1 LGINS
6 TIRNLGRLRQIMSV
20 FVKYGFE
27 DLIANSTLRN
37 LVPEALRLK
46 WMRQEQPA
54 LQYSRFERIR
64 MAAEELG
71 PTFVK
76 LAQVLSNRPDIIPD
90 GLVKEFEKLQDRVPP
105 FDGETARNMVEL
117 EIGRPIEEVFQ
128 WFNDVPLAS
137 ASIGQV
143 HRACLIDG
151 TEVVVKVQRPEVQA
165 TVERD
170 LQLLQEI
177 VKRSDRYLRK
187 QGVLNAQDIVN
198 VFERSMSKEL
208 DYTNEARNIQ
218 KFREFYKDR
227 KDFYI
232 PRVFR
237 KYSTGKVLI
246 IEFVSGCRFTDKK
259 QLREWG
265 LDIKKTVETGLNIY
279 LAQIFEYGYFH
290 ADPHPGNVLVRQDGT
305 ICLIDF
311 GMVGQLSKRDKV
323 AFANVFVSMAK
334 EDARKMALSMKKL
347 AISDNVKDM
356 RALETD
362 LQGLI
367 DDYATLDVSEAS
379 IAELTTQLQK
389 VMLRYQMVVPAG
401 IFLIFRAL
409 AILEGIGKIMYPQ
422 LKTYDYIKPYGRK
435 IVEEQLSPENIW
447 SEIQYRG
454 EQISSFLS
462 GIPVD
467 LKEIMQQTRSG
478 KIHFEVELQ
487 GYGYLL
493 KKLDSITN
501 RLVLTFIIC
510 SLILGSSI
518 TATVPFPPRYMTQ
531 YGLPYWSL
539 LGYIIAGILC
549 LILLYAIIRRRFYK

>member
-1 LGINS
+1 
-6 TIRNLGRLRQIMSV
+6 M
-20 FVKYGFE
+20 KYGFE

-105 FDGETARNMVEL
+105 FEGETARSIVEL
-117 EIGRPIEEVFQ
+117 EIGRPLEEVFK

-165 TVERD
+165 IVERD

-177 VKRSDRYLRK
+177 VKRADRYLRK

-208 DYTNEARNIQ
+208 DYSNEARNIQ

-232 PRVFR
+232 PRVYR
-237 KYSTGKVLI
+237 KYSTDKVLL
-246 IEFVSGCRFTDKK
+246 IEFVSGCKFTDKK

-323 AFANVFVSMAK
+323 AFANVFVAMAK

-389 VMLRYQMVVPAG
+389 VMLRYEMVVPAS

-501 RLVLTFIIC
+501 RLVITFIIC
-510 SLILGSSI
+510 ALIIGSSI
-518 TATVPFPPRYMTQ
+518 TATVPFPARYMTQ

-539 LGYIIAGILC
+539 LGYIIAGVLC
-549 LILLYAIIRRRFYK
+549 VILLYAIIRRRFYK

>member
-1 LGINS
+1 MGINS

-105 FDGETARNMVEL
+105 FEGETARSIVEL
-117 EIGRPIEEVFQ
+117 EIGRPLEEVFK

-151 TEVVVKVQRPEVQA
+151 TEVVVKVQRPDVQA
-165 TVERD
+165 IVERD

-177 VKRSDRYLRK
+177 VKRADRYLRK

-208 DYTNEARNIQ
+208 DYSNEARNIQ

-227 KDFYI
+227 RDFYI
-232 PRVFR
+232 PRVYR
-237 KYSTGKVLI
+237 KYSTDKVLL
-246 IEFVSGCRFTDKK
+246 IEFVSGCKFTDKK

-323 AFANVFVSMAK
+323 AFANVFVAMAK

-389 VMLRYQMVVPAG
+389 VMLRYEMVVPAS

-467 LKEIMQQTRSG
+467 LKEIMQQARSG

-501 RLVLTFIIC
+501 RLVITFIIC
-510 SLILGSSI
+510 ALIIGSSI
-518 TATVPFPPRYMTQ
+518 TATVPFPARYMTQ
-531 YGLPYWSL
+531 YGLPYWSV
-539 LGYIIAGILC
+539 LGYIIAGVLC
-549 LILLYAIIRRRFYK
+549 VILLYAIVRRRFYK

>member
-1 LGINS
+1 
-6 TIRNLGRLRQIMSV
+6 MSV

-105 FDGETARNMVEL
+105 FEGETARSIVEL
-117 EIGRPIEEVFQ
+117 EIGRPLEEVFK

-165 TVERD
+165 IVERD

-177 VKRSDRYLRK
+177 VKRADRYLRK

-208 DYTNEARNIQ
+208 DYSNEARNIQ

-232 PRVFR
+232 PRVYR
-237 KYSTGKVLI
+237 KYSTDKVLL
-246 IEFVSGCRFTDKK
+246 IEFVSGCKFTDKK

-323 AFANVFVSMAK
+323 AFANVFVAMAK

-389 VMLRYQMVVPAG
+389 VMLRYEMVVPAS

-501 RLVLTFIIC
+501 RLVITFIIC
-510 SLILGSSI
+510 ALIIGSSI
-518 TATVPFPPRYMTQ
+518 TATVPFPARYMTQ

-539 LGYIIAGILC
+539 LGYIIAGVLC
-549 LILLYAIIRRRFYK
+549 VILLYAIIRRRFYK

>member
-1 LGINS
+1 
-6 TIRNLGRLRQIMSV
+6 MSV

-64 MAAEELG
+64 MAAEELA

-105 FDGETARNMVEL
+105 FDAETARSIVEL
-117 EIGRPIEEVFQ
+117 EIGRPLEEVFK

-151 TEVVVKVQRPEVQA
+151 TEVVVKVQRPDVQA
-165 TVERD
+165 IVERD

-177 VKRSDRYLRK
+177 VKRADRYLRK

-208 DYTNEARNIQ
+208 DYSNEARNIQ

-232 PRVFR
+232 PRVYR
-237 KYSTGKVLI
+237 KYSTDKVLV
-246 IEFVSGCRFTDKK
+246 IEFVSGCKFTDKK

-290 ADPHPGNVLVRQDGT
+290 ADPHPGNVLVRKDGT

-323 AFANVFVSMAK
+323 AFANVFVAMAK

-362 LQGLI
+362 LQALI

-379 IAELTTQLQK
+379 IAELTAQLQK

-467 LKEIMQQTRSG
+467 LKEIMQQARSG

-501 RLVLTFIIC
+501 RLVITFIIC
-510 SLILGSSI
+510 ALIIGSSI
-518 TATVPFPPRYMTQ
+518 TATVPFPERYMTQ
-531 YGLPYWSL
+531 YGLPYWSV
-539 LGYIIAGILC
+539 LGYIIAGVLC
-549 LILLYAIIRRRFYK
+549 LVLLYAIVRRRFYK

>member
-1 LGINS
+1 
-6 TIRNLGRLRQIMSV
+6 MSV

-105 FDGETARNMVEL
+105 FDAETARSIVEL
-117 EIGRPIEEVFQ
+117 EIGRPLEEVFK

-151 TEVVVKVQRPEVQA
+151 TEVVVKVQRPDVQA
-165 TVERD
+165 IVERD

-177 VKRSDRYLRK
+177 VKRADRYLRK

-208 DYTNEARNIQ
+208 DYSNEARNIQ

-232 PRVFR
+232 PRVYR
-237 KYSTGKVLI
+237 KYSTDKVLV
-246 IEFVSGCRFTDKK
+246 IEFVSGCKFTDKK

-290 ADPHPGNVLVRQDGT
+290 ADPHPGNVLVRKDGT

-323 AFANVFVSMAK
+323 AFANVFVAMAK

-362 LQGLI
+362 LQALI

-379 IAELTTQLQK
+379 IAELTAQLQK

-467 LKEIMQQTRSG
+467 LKEIMQQARSG

-501 RLVLTFIIC
+501 RLVITFIIC
-510 SLILGSSI
+510 ALIIGSSI
-518 TATVPFPPRYMTQ
+518 TATVPFPERYMTQ
-531 YGLPYWSL
+531 YGLPYWSV
-539 LGYIIAGILC
+539 LGYIIAGVLC
-549 LILLYAIIRRRFYK
+549 LVLLYAIVRRRFYK

>member
-1 LGINS
+1 MGINS

-105 FDGETARNMVEL
+105 FEGETARSIVEL
-117 EIGRPIEEVFQ
+117 EIGRPLEEVFK

-151 TEVVVKVQRPEVQA
+151 TEVVVKVQRPDVQA
-165 TVERD
+165 IVERD

-177 VKRSDRYLRK
+177 VKRADRYLRK

-208 DYTNEARNIQ
+208 DYSNEARNIQ

-232 PRVFR
+232 PRVYR
-237 KYSTGKVLI
+237 KYSTDKVLL
-246 IEFVSGCRFTDKK
+246 IEFVSGCKFTDKK

-323 AFANVFVSMAK
+323 AFANVFVAMAK

-389 VMLRYQMVVPAG
+389 VMLRYEMVVPAS

-501 RLVLTFIIC
+501 RLVITFIIC
-510 SLILGSSI
+510 ALIIGSSI
-518 TATVPFPPRYMTQ
+518 TATVPFPARYMTQ
-531 YGLPYWSL
+531 YGLPYWSV
-539 LGYIIAGILC
+539 LGYIIAGVLC
-549 LILLYAIIRRRFYK
+549 VILLYAIIRRRFYK